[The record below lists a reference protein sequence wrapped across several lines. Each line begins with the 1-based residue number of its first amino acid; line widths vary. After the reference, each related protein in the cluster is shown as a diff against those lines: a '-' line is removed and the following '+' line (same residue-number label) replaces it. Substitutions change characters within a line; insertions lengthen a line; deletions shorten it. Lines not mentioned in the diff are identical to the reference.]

1 MGNSPDALQIWV
13 EERANII
20 KTTVKIVRLPWSG
33 KIGRINNMNET
44 EKKITE
50 IRKHYYGRWDT
61 LDNFQTDLFDYIRNF
76 ERSGLPER
84 NPERY
89 KGMID
94 IRDFLSN
101 YIAQL
106 LELRDKEIDNLME
119 SKNDRNTI

>member
-1 MGNSPDALQIWV
+1 
-13 EERANII
+13 
-20 KTTVKIVRLPWSG
+20 
-33 KIGRINNMNET
+33 MNET
-44 EKKITE
+44 EKRITE

-89 KGMID
+89 KGMLD

-119 SKNDRNTI
+119 LKNG

>member
-1 MGNSPDALQIWV
+1 
-13 EERANII
+13 
-20 KTTVKIVRLPWSG
+20 
-33 KIGRINNMNET
+33 MNKT
-44 EKKITE
+44 EKRIIE
-50 IRKHYYGRWDT
+50 IRKHYRERWDA
-61 LDNFQTDLFDYIRNF
+61 LDNFQTCLFDYIRNF

-89 KGMID
+89 KGMLD

-119 SKNDRNTI
+119 LKND